1 MVMGIVKPTYPA
13 PEENII
19 IENNLVYCKYSFCSS
34 KVITSGIQ
42 EIRELMHII
51 FPALIR
57 ST

>member
-1 MVMGIVKPTYPA
+1 MGIVKPTYPA